1 MRKIV
6 GCLLGT
12 LLLLA
17 SCFKKDDDCA
27 PRNTVAPPAE
37 VTLVAQ
43 YLASKSITAAKHS
56 SGMYYEIIQPGT
68 GIIPSIC
75 SSVKVKFSGTFTDG
89 SPFEGDDNVA
99 LNLKLMLECWR
110 IGLPLIKAGGRIR
123 LYVPPSLGY
132 GSEGKVQGS
141 TVIVPP
147 NSILIYDITLFE
159 VS

>member
-6 GCLLGT
+6 GCLLGV
-12 LLLLA
+12 LLLLS
-17 SCFKKDDDCA
+17 SCFKKDDDCS

-37 VTLVAQ
+37 VTAVAQ
-43 YLASKSITAAKHS
+43 YIASQQITATKHN
-56 SGMYYEIIQPGT
+56 SGLYYEIIQPGT
-68 GIIPSIC
+68 GIAPSIC

-110 IGLPLIKAGGRIR
+110 IGLPLISTGGRIR

-132 GSEGKVQGS
+132 GNEGKIQGS